1 LKVVKNRLSRKVKR
15 RISSLSYSINRFYRK
30 ISTTKPST
38 MVLSAIVMAAAI
50 FLFGGGLYDVINRPL
65 PSAYVELPG
74 GGRFIFLYPQ
84 LSEQFITDSIIAMIL
99 YSLGIIGAIAIYQ
112 STKYAYKPRQAYL
125 MFLIGAVF
133 LIMAYIFLETTIQI
147 KMS

>member
-1 LKVVKNRLSRKVKR
+1 MSHNVKR

-38 MVLSAIVMAAAI
+38 MVLSAIVIAAAI
-50 FLFGGGLYDVINRPL
+50 FLFGGGIYDLVNRPL
-65 PSAYVELPG
+65 PSAYVSS
-74 GGRFIFLYPQ
+74 RFIFLYPQ
-84 LSEQFITDSIIAMIL
+84 LSEQFMTDSIIAMTL

-133 LIMAYIFLETTIQI
+133 LIMAYIFLETIIQI
-147 KMS
+147 KMGR